1 MVKDAKK
8 GRWLAHGL
16 VNRILTVQGIQHCE
30 QYVMKEMLNE
40 HLGRKEDVDMCQRS
54 LNYCLT
60 QGKYTK
66 IDHREELHHSSGGYY
81 TRVVNKGALD
91 QVVE

>member
-1 MVKDAKK
+1 
-8 GRWLAHGL
+8 
-16 VNRILTVQGIQHCE
+16 
-30 QYVMKEMLNE
+30 
-40 HLGRKEDVDMCQRS
+40 MCKSS

-91 QVVE
+91 QVVEQVKYQQNNEEAKIMEHAKAGVVKETLDQSGWIVD